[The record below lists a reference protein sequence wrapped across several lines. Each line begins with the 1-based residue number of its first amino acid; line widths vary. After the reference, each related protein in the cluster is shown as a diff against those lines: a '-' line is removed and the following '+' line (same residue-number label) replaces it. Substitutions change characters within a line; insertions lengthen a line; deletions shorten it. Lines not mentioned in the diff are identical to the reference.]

1 MIYNEET
8 MRDLYW
14 AIEEVLNEM
23 DMTMDFAALD
33 ENPMYSNCC
42 GLLNRYDEGDR
53 SLNLFEEM
61 RDVYAMAS

>member
-1 MIYNEET
+1 MVFSEET

-33 ENPMYSNCC
+33 EDPVYCNCC

>member
-1 MIYNEET
+1 MVFSEET

-23 DMTMDFAALD
+23 DMSMDFDDLD
-33 ENPMYSNCC
+33 KIPVYCNCC
-42 GLLNRYDEGDR
+42 SLLNRYDEGDR

>member
-23 DMTMDFAALD
+23 DMTMDFV
-33 ENPMYSNCC
+33 NPMYCNCC
-42 GLLNRYDEGDR
+42 DLLNRYDEGDR

>member
-1 MIYNEET
+1 MVFSEET

-14 AIEEVLNEM
+14 AIEEVLDEM
-23 DMTMDFAALD
+23 DMTMDFADLGED
-33 ENPMYSNCC
+33 PMYCNCC
-42 GLLNRYDEGDR
+42 GLLNRYDNGDR